1 MNKVTTIAVDLA
13 KDVFQVGFFDDRG
26 DAVGPQRR
34 IPSRREFERFL
45 KQLEPPLTILLE
57 VGLGAQAWARL
68 AQANGLTVRL
78 LPAQRVAEHR
88 SGPKNDRKDVAAIAR
103 AARDQDIH
111 DVPVKTTE
119 QLSLQALHRIREGW
133 VRRRTVIANQVRGL
147 LTDQGI
153 AFAKGDRAFNAAA
166 QRVVSDADVAIS
178 PLLRELIADSYAE
191 WFSLGERRERLD
203 RELKRI
209 AATDPIARRLD
220 AIRGIGPITAT
231 ALACKA
237 IELERFANA
246 RCFAASFGLIPE
258 QDSTGGRTRLG
269 HMTRRGDR
277 YIRSLLVSGAQ
288 AVIRHLPSRT
298 DNSKLTNR
306 IRRWVTRRG
315 AKAAAIRLANHNL
328 RVAYTLL
335 TRKQEY
341 LA

>member
-13 KDVFQVGFFDDRG
+13 KDVFQVGFFDERG
-26 DAVGPQRR
+26 DAVEPQRR
-34 IPSRREFERFL
+34 IPSRQGFERFL
-45 KQLEPPLTILLE
+45 KQLEPPLTVLFE
-57 VGLGAQAWARL
+57 VGLGAQAWARV
-68 AQANGLTVRL
+68 AQARGLRVRL

-88 SGPKNDRKDVAAIAR
+88 TGSKNDRKDVAAIAR
-103 AARDQDIH
+103 AGRDRDIH
-111 DVPVKTTE
+111 AVPIKTTE

-147 LTDQGI
+147 LTDHGI
-153 AFAKGDRAFNAAA
+153 AFAKGDRAFNEAT
-166 QRVVSDADVAIS
+166 QRVMSDARVAIS
-178 PLLRELIADSYAE
+178 PMLRDLIAESYAE
-191 WFSLGERRERLD
+191 WSSLGERRARLD
-203 RELKRI
+203 AELKRI

-258 QDSTGGRTRLG
+258 QDSSGSRIRLG
-269 HMTRRGDR
+269 QMTRRGDR

-288 AVIRHLPSRT
+288 AVIRHLPRRT
-298 DNSKLTNR
+298 DNGKLTNR
-306 IRRWVTRRG
+306 LRRWVERRG

-328 RVAYTLL
+328 RVAYVLL
-335 TRKQEY
+335 TRNQEY
-341 LA
+341 SA

>member
-13 KDVFQVGFFDDRG
+13 KDVFQVGFFNDRG
-26 DAVGPQRR
+26 DEAEPQRR
-34 IPSRREFERFL
+34 ISSRKEFERFL
-45 KQLEPPLTILLE
+45 NQLVPPVTVLLE
-57 VGLGAQAWARL
+57 VGLGAQAWARV
-68 AQANGLTVRL
+68 ARANGLTVRL

-88 SGPKNDRKDVAAIAR
+88 AGPKNDRKDVAAIAR
-103 AARDQDIH
+103 AARDHDIH

-147 LTDQGI
+147 LTDHGI
-153 AFAKGDRAFNAAA
+153 AFAKGDRAFNAAV
-166 QRVVSDADVAIS
+166 QRVVGDAEVAIW
-178 PLLRELIADSYAE
+178 PLLRDLIADSHAE
-191 WFSLGERRERLD
+191 WLSLGERRERLD
-203 RELKRI
+203 HELKRI

-258 QDSTGGRTRLG
+258 QDSSGGRIRLG

-277 YIRSLLVSGAQ
+277 YVRSLLVSGAQ
-288 AVIRHLPSRT
+288 AVIRHLPRRT

-306 IRRWVTRRG
+306 LRRWVMRRG

-335 TRKQEY
+335 TRNQEY
-341 LA
+341 SA